1 MMKVLIIEDE
11 VQAAQHL
18 ERLLNV
24 LEPNLQVLDKLDT
37 VKRSVQWL
45 KSNPPPDVIFMDIQ
59 LADGISFSIFE
70 QTNVTVPVI
79 FTTAYDA
86 YALKA
91 FKVNSVDYILKPVDE
106 TELAL
111 ALKKFKTLMG
121 NSNTSQAILNN
132 IQDAVKLLT
141 RKYKSRFVVKVGE
154 HLRTIETETIQYF
167 YSQEKATFCVT
178 ADGRNH
184 ILDFTLEQLEDM
196 TDPDVFFRINRKYLI
211 AAKSVSD
218 IISYTNSR
226 LKLVIGTSSDNDII
240 VARERVQDFKKWL
253 DR

>member
-1 MMKVLIIEDE
+1 MKVLIIEDE

-18 ERLLNV
+18 RRLLKS
-24 LEPNLQVLDKLDT
+24 LEPDWQILDNLDT
-37 VKRSVQWL
+37 IKRSVQWL
-45 KSNPPPDVIFMDIQ
+45 QRNEAPDIIFMDIQ

-70 QTNVTVPVI
+70 QVVVKAPVI

-106 TELAL
+106 SELAL
-111 ALKKFKTLMG
+111 ALQKFKTWSG
-121 NSNTSQAILNN
+121 NANAAQATLNH

-154 HLRTIETETIQYF
+154 HLRTIETVAIQYF
-167 YSQEKATFCVT
+167 YSQEKITFCVT
-178 ADGRNH
+178 ADGRKH
-184 ILDFTLEQLEDM
+184 ILDFTLEQLEEM
-196 TDPDVFFRINRKYLI
+196 TDPEEFFRVNRKYLI
-211 AAKSVSD
+211 STKAISD

-226 LKLVIGTSSDNDII
+226 LKLVIPSSQDNDII
-240 VARERVQDFKKWL
+240 VARERVQDFKRWL